1 MIQFMSILASPQK
14 KKKKKRDSKK
24 ENYGIK
30 YSYNG
35 IQLILKITLGNRI
48 AKVMNNL

>member
-1 MIQFMSILASPQK
+1 MIQFMSILASPP
-14 KKKKKRDSKK
+14 KKKKRDNKK